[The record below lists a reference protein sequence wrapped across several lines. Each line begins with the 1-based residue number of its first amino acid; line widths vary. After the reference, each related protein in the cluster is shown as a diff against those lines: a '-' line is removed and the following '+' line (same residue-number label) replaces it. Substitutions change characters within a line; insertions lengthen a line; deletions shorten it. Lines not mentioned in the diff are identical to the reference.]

1 MLEAL
6 NGLKVDVEAL
16 EINHGS
22 MLRVLNGSKLML
34 MVFNGFKFDAEGLEW
49 VLSGRG
55 ISCPCF
61 GFLVSASGFE
71 LVLIDVRPSVLFSKK
86 ASKLN

>member
-16 EINHGS
+16 EIGHGS

-34 MVFNGFKFDAEGLEW
+34 MVFNGFQVDAEFLAH
-49 VLSGRG
+49 VL
-55 ISCPCF
+55 
-61 GFLVSASGFE
+61 GFWFPL
-71 LVLIDVRPSVLFSKK
+71 
-86 ASKLN
+86 